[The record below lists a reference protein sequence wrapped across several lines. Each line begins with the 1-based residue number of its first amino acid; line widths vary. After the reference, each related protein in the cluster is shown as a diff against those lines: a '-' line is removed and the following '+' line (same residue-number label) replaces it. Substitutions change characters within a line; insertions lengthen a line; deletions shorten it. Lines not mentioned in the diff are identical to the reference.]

1 MDLLPRIPGDRQVIN
16 AYGDGGFRITGQ
28 HWRQPVLVF
37 PGLTVAWDVDGF
49 AGMTL
54 ESLLPVFEADPAVE
68 LLLVGCGPSMA
79 FLPRDLRAAVR
90 ERGVVMEGL
99 DTGAACR
106 TYNLL
111 MGESRRVAAALI
123 PV

>member
-1 MDLLPRIPGDRQVIN
+1 MDLLPRIPADRQVIN
-16 AYGDGGFRITGQ
+16 AYGDGGFRISGT
-28 HWRQPVLVF
+28 HWTEPVLVF
-37 PGLTVAWDVDGF
+37 PAQTLAWQVTSIAD
-49 AGMTL
+49 MTIEAL
-54 ESLLPVFEADPAVE
+54 EPVFGADPAVE

-79 FLPRDLRAAVR
+79 FIRKDLRAALK
-90 ERGVVMEGL
+90 ERGVAVEGL

-111 MGESRRVAAALI
+111 MGEGRRVAAALI